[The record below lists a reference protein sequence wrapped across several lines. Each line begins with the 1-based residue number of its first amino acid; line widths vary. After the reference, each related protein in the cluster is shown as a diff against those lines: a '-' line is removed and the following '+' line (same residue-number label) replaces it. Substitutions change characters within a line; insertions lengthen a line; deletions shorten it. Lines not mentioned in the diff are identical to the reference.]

1 MSSQK
6 PQPSRTRLP
15 YLLLRRYLVAMTA
28 DKRLTLVRVK
38 IERARKHLLE
48 VGAEIRLFLQG
59 KPYVIGTKRD
69 PQTRR
74 LIYYLVS
81 VRDTPLGL
89 AAMVGDVLQN
99 LRSALDHLAYQ
110 LVLVGTAGVPPTR
123 RVYFPIA
130 DDATKYKAE
139 KPGRVKGMRQDAID
153 AMDAL
158 KPYKGGNDPLWRLH
172 RLSII
177 DKHRL
182 LITVGSAFSSV
193 NVAPLLERDFPGV
206 AGKVTLPP
214 LWLKPA
220 DRLFPLKQGDELFA
234 DLPDTEVVDKVGFA
248 FDLAFGEPQV
258 VEGEP
263 LLRTLQGMADLV
275 DKIVC
280 SFRPLLA

>member
-1 MSSQK
+1 
-6 PQPSRTRLP
+6 
-15 YLLLRRYLVAMTA
+15 MTA
-28 DKRLTLVRVK
+28 DERLTLVRVK
-38 IERARKHLLE
+38 IERAKKHLHDMEAE
-48 VGAEIRLFLQG
+48 VRLFLEG
-59 KPYVIGTKRD
+59 KPYVIGTRGD
-69 PQTRR
+69 PETGRR
-74 LIYYLVS
+74 IYYLVS
-81 VRDTPLGL
+81 VREPALGL

-110 LVLVGTAGVPPTR
+110 LVLVGTRGVTPSR

-130 DDATKYKAE
+130 DDGTKYKTE

-153 AMDAL
+153 AIDAL

-172 RLSII
+172 RLSIV

-182 LITVGSAFSSV
+182 LIAVGSAFRSI
-193 NVAPLLERDFPGV
+193 NVAPLLERQFPGV

-263 LLRTLQGMADLV
+263 LLPTLQGMADLV